1 MIISC
6 VIIDDEPNALRLLE
20 GYISKIPD
28 LLLKGSFF
36 DAVEALAFLK
46 KESVDLVITDINM
59 PLLSGLELAE
69 VLDSNQKFIFTTAFA
84 EHALSSFSYY
94 VIDYLLKPISLKRF
108 IQAIKKSETLFS
120 KPSDHDRTEQQE
132 NVVFAKSGKQI
143 VKIDFKEVR
152 YVKGEKE
159 YVSFHFEKER
169 LLVYKRMKE
178 IELLLRDY
186 FKRIHASYII

>member
-1 MIISC
+1 
-6 VIIDDEPNALRLLE
+6 
-20 GYISKIPD
+20 
-28 LLLKGSFF
+28 
-36 DAVEALAFLK
+36 LAFLK

-178 IELLLRDY
+178 IELLLPDY
-186 FKRIHASYII
+186 FKRIHASYIININYIRKIDTNHVFIGDINIPITGSYREAFNEFLHNRMI